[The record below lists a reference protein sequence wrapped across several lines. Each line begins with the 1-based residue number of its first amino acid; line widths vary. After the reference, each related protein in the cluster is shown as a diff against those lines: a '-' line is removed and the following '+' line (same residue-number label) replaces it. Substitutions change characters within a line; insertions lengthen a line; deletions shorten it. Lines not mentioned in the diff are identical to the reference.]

1 MGGNTYFMSEQL
13 NLGISLAWNPC
24 MPLSAAD
31 WTLLNAVILR
41 LYRELETERHRQVL
55 LEVIHELVPAELVAL
70 NVFEVATQDYQV
82 ISIPANYLRPSDMTR
97 VAGLLNQSPFPAY
110 YLATGDPLWKMVTD
124 FMPMEDFRAT
134 DLWKEGLNPLAID
147 HQLCGMLAV
156 ENGVVHG
163 LTLNRSHRP
172 FDERERELLNTLHP
186 HLVTSYL
193 NAMAFARAQS
203 SVEELRAVVEASPG
217 AYACLRPDGS
227 LAWMQERAREWLA
240 EFHAEEAFADNGL
253 PVRIEHLRLMQQ
265 GENKVLHAEKT
276 VHAEVL
282 FACLSPSPMG
292 GSILRL
298 QRRACEPAVRFIA
311 QPGLS
316 ERENEVLRWMIEGK
330 RNREIATILGISV
343 RTVEKHVE
351 AVLTTLSAEN
361 RATAI
366 VRAIERMASAF
377 MP

>member
-1 MGGNTYFMSEQL
+1 MESAM
-13 NLGISLAWNPC
+13 A
-24 MPLSAAD
+24 LSTAD
-31 WTLLNAVILR
+31 WASLNTAILR
-41 LYRELETERHRQVL
+41 LYRELDVERHRQVM
-55 LEVIHELVPAELVAL
+55 LEVIAELAPANLIAL
-70 NVFEVATQDYQV
+70 NIFEVATQDYQV
-82 ISIPANYLRPSDMTR
+82 ISLPANYLNSDDMKR
-97 VAGLLNQSPFPAY
+97 VASLLPQSPFPAY

-134 DLWKEGLNPLAID
+134 ELWQRGLQPLAID
-147 HQLCGMLAV
+147 YQLCGMLAV

-163 LTLNRSHRP
+163 LTLNRTHAA
-172 FDERERELLNTLHP
+172 FEERERELLNTLHP

-193 NAMAFARAQS
+193 NALAFARAKS

-227 LAWMQERAREWLA
+227 LAWMQPRARNWLT
-240 EFHAEEAFADNGL
+240 EFHPDEAFAENGL
-253 PVRIEHLRLMQQ
+253 PVSIEHLRALRH
-265 GENKVLHAEKT
+265 GEDRVLHAEKPSGR
-276 VHAEVL
+276 EML
-282 FACLSPSPMG
+282 FICLSPSPMG

-298 QRRACEPAVRFIA
+298 QRREREPAMHYHS

-351 AVLTTLSAEN
+351 AIFKAFNAEN

-366 VRAIERMASAF
+366 VRALERMARAV
-377 MP
+377 PEAP